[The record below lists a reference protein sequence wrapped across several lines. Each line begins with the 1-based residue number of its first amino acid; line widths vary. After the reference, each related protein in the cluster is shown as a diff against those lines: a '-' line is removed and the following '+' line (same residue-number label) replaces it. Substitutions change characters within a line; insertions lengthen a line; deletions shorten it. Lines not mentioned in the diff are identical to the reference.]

1 MQRAHTHQTGS
12 PARGPRGSGGK
23 PLFLA
28 GLLSLL
34 LVLLTVSQARASYT
48 EHLAQPQERARASQG
63 ANAAP
68 NPVPSRLVH
77 LQGPIRPYPV
87 LRSLGRDLPL
97 AHALALLTPRGWLAK
112 DGHRAPMTRVS
123 WEANRPWLETLERV
137 AGQSNTLIVL
147 NWEERTF
154 RVEPYSAKLYARLAG
169 ESQKALPEATNKT
182 GEKATDRGTAN
193 VKSQAKTPAAPQK
206 GSTKTVSQ
214 KESERPDLIVSHYAG
229 LGRVRLARDMSVEE
243 ASRVLDT
250 RLSRLMAWNDLQ
262 DKKAL
267 LPKGTLLWVAK
278 PDRTRAQKAPK
289 AKTRTQTKIQPMPK
303 AENRP
308 APSVARAL
316 QSAQAQSRVLAQTQ
330 VQARAR
336 VKPVAATLPAPAANE
351 WVLAPGSLKR
361 QVVSW
366 AARAGYSVVWQADT
380 DLYMNAGARFAGSF
394 AQAIRA
400 LFEGLHA
407 AGAPY
412 TAHLFHGN
420 HVLHVGDR

>member
-12 PARGPRGSGGK
+12 PARGPRGSGDK

-48 EHLAQPQERARASQG
+48 EHLAKPQERARASQSD
-63 ANAAP
+63 NSAP
-68 NPVPSRLVH
+68 TLAQSRLVH
-77 LQGPIRPYPV
+77 LNGPISPYPV
-87 LRSLGRDLPL
+87 LHSLGRDLPL
-97 AHALALLTPRGWLAK
+97 AHALALLTPRGWLAR

-169 ESQKALPEATNKT
+169 ESPKALPEATNRT

-193 VKSQAKTPAAPQK
+193 VKSQAKAPAAPQK
-206 GSTKTVSQ
+206 GSAKTVSQ
-214 KESERPDLIVSHYAG
+214 ETNERPDLIVSHYAG
-229 LGRVRLARDMSVEE
+229 PGRVRLARDMSVEE

-289 AKTRTQTKIQPMPK
+289 AETQTKTQTKTQTQPMPK
-303 AENRP
+303 AESRP

-316 QSAQAQSRVLAQTQ
+316 QSAQTQSRVQA
-330 VQARAR
+330 QARI
-336 VKPVAATLPAPAANE
+336 KPVAATAPAANE

-380 DLYMNAGARFAGSF
+380 DLHMNAGARFAGSF